1 MPAAVQITAAS
12 LPSGDPSP
20 PAPRGELDPASPASG
35 VLSSQIRTGVAGTST
50 GLGRHGPE
58 GIIEQDRH
66 ETTDANFLRLF
77 PDSGEVDT
85 RIRRNHLIDKN
96 LRRDVGEL
104 AFAPQVTAAK
114 QLAAKPWQ
122 HLPGIREE
130 PFLILP
136 QRVAG

>member
-1 MPAAVQITAAS
+1 SMELTSVSMTQTSIPLMFRIWLVVSIMIPQKIDICWDMSSAANVTPKTIPRNLVRSPTSIWSAVQITAAS

-77 PDSGEVDT
+77 PD
-85 RIRRNHLIDKN
+85 
-96 LRRDVGEL
+96 
-104 AFAPQVTAAK
+104 
-114 QLAAKPWQ
+114 
-122 HLPGIREE
+122 
-130 PFLILP
+130 
-136 QRVAG
+136 